1 LPLVVIAEKKIRQPS
16 PPDPRTDPMEFSPV
30 IEAARNAE
38 LITVGGRVSQVI
50 GMVIESQGPGIPVGS
65 VCSVETSG
73 SGKVLAEV
81 VGFREGRVLL
91 MPLAEMRG
99 IEPGGRITLVG
110 GQARVPVS
118 RALLGRVIDG
128 LGRPMDGKG
137 PIQVEQE
144 YPLYAEPLNP
154 MERER
159 ISEPVDVGVRAI
171 NGLLT
176 LGKGQRI
183 GILAGSGVGK
193 STLLGMIARHTS
205 ADVSVIALIGERG
218 RELKDFIER
227 DLGPEGLSRSV
238 VVVATSDQPALVRMR
253 GAYLAMAV
261 SEFFRDQGRDVI
273 LMMDS
278 VTRFAMSSREV
289 GLAIGEPPTSRGYT
303 PSVFGQLP
311 KLLERAGTC
320 TGKGSITGIYT
331 VLVEGDDMNEPI
343 ADAVRSIVDGHIVLS
358 RDLASRGHYPAIEVM
373 ESVSR
378 CMVDV
383 VDPEQMRYAR
393 RFLEIMAT
401 YRRSEDLI
409 NIGAYSRGSNPK
421 IDNAIEMIDRL
432 NGYLRQEVEER
443 VGFEESV
450 SQLAGIFLE
459 SGERGRQPGRRQ
471 GER

>member
-1 LPLVVIAEKKIRQPS
+1 MNLSHCLQVAQDTSLVS
-16 PPDPRTDPMEFSPV
+16 
-30 IEAARNAE
+30 
-38 LITVGGRVSQVI
+38 VGGRVNQVI
-50 GMVIESQGPGIPVGS
+50 GMVLESLGPGIPVGS
-65 VCSVETSG
+65 ICEVSVFKNQST
-73 SGKVLAEV
+73 VLAEV

-91 MPLAEMRG
+91 MPLGEMRG
-99 IEPGGRITLVG
+99 VEPGSAIRLVG
-110 GQARVPVS
+110 GQAGVPVAES
-118 RALLGRVIDG
+118 LLGRVIDG
-128 LGRPMDGKG
+128 LGNPMDGKG
-137 PIQVEQE
+137 PLRPEAQ

-159 ISEPVDVGVRAI
+159 ILEPVDVGVRAI

-193 STLLGMIARHTS
+193 STLLGMIARHTA
-205 ADVSVIALIGERG
+205 ADISVIALIGERG

-227 DLGPEGLSRSV
+227 DLGPEGLARSV
-238 VVVATSDQPALVRMR
+238 VVVATSDQPPLVRMR
-253 GAYLAMAV
+253 GAYLATAI
-261 SEFFRDQGRDVI
+261 SEFFRDKGRDVI

-320 TGKGSITGIYT
+320 MGKGSITGIYT

-358 RDLASRGHYPAIEVM
+358 RDLASQGHYPSIEVM
-373 ESVSR
+373 GSVSR
-378 CMVDV
+378 CMTDV
-383 VDPEQMRYAR
+383 VSREQVLVAR
-393 RFLEIMAT
+393 RFLEVMAT

-409 NIGAYSRGSNPK
+409 NIGAYAKGSNPK
-421 IDNAIEMIDRL
+421 IDSAIAMIDRL
-432 NGYLRQEVEER
+432 NGYLKQSVEEK
-443 VGFEESV
+443 VSFEESGR
-450 SQLAGIFLE
+450 QLAAIFA
-459 SGERGRQPGRRQ
+459 GEGQAAAGTAR
-471 GER
+471 

>member
-1 LPLVVIAEKKIRQPS
+1 MNLSRCYQTIKDTP
-16 PPDPRTDPMEFSPV
+16 
-30 IEAARNAE
+30 

-50 GMVIESQGPGIPVGS
+50 GMVVESNGPGIPVGS
-65 VCSVETSG
+65 ICDIEVFKG
-73 SGKVLAEV
+73 RDRVLAEV

-91 MPLAEMRG
+91 MPLGEMRG
-99 IEPGGRITLVG
+99 IEPGSAIRLVG
-110 GQARVPVS
+110 GQAKVPVAES
-118 RALLGRVIDG
+118 LLGRIIDG
-128 LGRPMDGKG
+128 LGNPMDGKG
-137 PIQVEQE
+137 PLDAKEL

-159 ISEPVDVGVRAI
+159 IRQPVDVGVRAI

-193 STLLGMIARHTS
+193 STLLGMIAKHTA
-205 ADVSVIALIGERG
+205 ADISVIALVGERG

-227 DLGPEGLSRSV
+227 DLGPEGLARSV
-238 VVVATSDQPALVRMR
+238 VVVATSDQPPLVRMR
-253 GAYLAMAV
+253 GAYLATAI
-261 SEFFRDQGRDVI
+261 SEFFRDRGRDVI

-320 TGKGSITGIYT
+320 RGKGSITGIYT

-343 ADAVRSIVDGHIVLS
+343 ADAVRSIVDGHIILS
-358 RDLASRGHYPAIEVM
+358 RDLAGRGHYPAIEVM
-373 ESVSR
+373 NSVSR
-378 CMVDV
+378 CMVDIV
-383 VDPEQMRYAR
+383 NQEQVRAGH
-393 RFLEIMAT
+393 RFMEIMSV

-409 NIGAYSRGSNPK
+409 NIGAYVKGSNPK
-421 IDNAIEMIDRL
+421 IDNAIDMIDHL
-432 NGYLRQEVEER
+432 NAYLRQNVEEK
-443 VGFEESV
+443 VPFSESAR
-450 SQLAGIFLE
+450 QLQEIFKV
-459 SGERGRQPGRRQ
+459 ERKDAHGRRLSDKDSK
-471 GER
+471 

>member
-1 LPLVVIAEKKIRQPS
+1 MDFAPLLDIARETS
-16 PPDPRTDPMEFSPV
+16 
-30 IEAARNAE
+30 

-50 GMVIESQGPGIPVGS
+50 GMVIESDGPGIPVGS
-65 VCSVETSG
+65 ICEVEVFRGRST
-73 SGKVLAEV
+73 VPAEV
-81 VGFREGRVLL
+81 VGFRDGRVLL
-91 MPLAEMRG
+91 MPLGEMRG
-99 IEPGGRITLVG
+99 VEPGSAIRLVE

-118 RALLGRVIDG
+118 QALLGRIIDG
-128 LGRPMDGKG
+128 LGRPMDGG
-137 PIQVEQE
+137 PPLPVEAF

-154 MERER
+154 MDRER
-159 ISEPVDVGVRAI
+159 ITAPVDVGVRAI

-183 GILAGSGVGK
+183 GIMAGSGVGK
-193 STLLGMIARHTS
+193 STLMGMIARHTA
-205 ADVSVIALIGERG
+205 ADISVIALIGERG

-227 DLGPEGLSRSV
+227 DLGPEGLARSV
-238 VVVATSDQPALVRMR
+238 VVVATSDQPPLVRMR

-261 SEFFRDQGRDVI
+261 AEYFRDHNRDVV

-278 VTRFAMSSREV
+278 VTRYAMSSREV

-320 TGKGSITGIYT
+320 QNKGSITGIFT

-358 RDLASRGHYPAIEVM
+358 RDLAGQGHYPAIEVM
-373 ESVSR
+373 GSVSR

-383 VDPEQMRYAR
+383 ASREQIQAAQ
-393 RFLEIMAT
+393 RFLEILSL

-409 NIGAYSRGSNPK
+409 NIGAYAKGSNPK
-421 IDNAIEMIDRL
+421 IDNAIAMIDQL
-432 NGYLRQEVEER
+432 NGYLRQPVDER
-443 VGFEESV
+443 ISVKESV
-450 SQLAGIFLE
+450 AQLLTMFKK
-459 SGERGRQPGRRQ
+459 
-471 GER
+471 